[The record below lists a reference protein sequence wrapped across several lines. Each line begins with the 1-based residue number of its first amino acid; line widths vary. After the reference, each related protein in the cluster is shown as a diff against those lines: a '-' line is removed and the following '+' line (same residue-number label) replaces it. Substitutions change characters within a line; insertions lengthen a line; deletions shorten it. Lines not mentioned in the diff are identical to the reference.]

1 MIIKSIT
8 LNNYRLYKGENKLF
22 FSLSDEK
29 NIVLI
34 SGENGFGKTT
44 FLHSLIWCLYGKLIS
59 EVEVE
64 VRKDINSNGYSSF
77 LRSNMNSEIQSES
90 ERVIDSELCQIIK
103 KKGYSPGIEH
113 LKDLTTYSVSI
124 EFSEVVIPSLPCT
137 SIQISRSYD
146 IIQDKESVNILI
158 DGVRNEL
165 TNEIG
170 PDVFINDFILNK
182 DIARFFF
189 FDSEQIVALAE
200 TGNIGDRRK
209 LCSAYNEVLG
219 VRKYE
224 DLKKNLENVR
234 LRFRRKSSDTEG
246 REKLQKLLDR
256 QEALN
261 NSMDDN
267 KDRTTCLESEIKR
280 LRELD
285 ADYQLQLM
293 REGQSTTM
301 SEISHLEALIATLKE
316 KDEDFKKKLKMLMD
330 YAPIAIIGKLL
341 NETKIQLENDY
352 KKREETKNQYRRN
365 IIVSEITS
373 EMLLMFA
380 RMPIEK
386 NLSLQLQKGIQEI
399 AAKYKEKVSSEEALL
414 TLSEN
419 DYEEFMAIYSNITT
433 TYKSEFTRLADDYRK
448 NKQILERSLR
458 RLAIINNKESDE
470 LIKRLRSEKNLLEE
484 RIEQKDLELR
494 QMHEDYGT
502 LNQELAT
509 ISKQISEL
517 SKKVSLDDSDVK
529 KDRVA
534 ETLIEELST
543 FLVSLKQE
551 KKYSLERRI
560 KSVLNSLMHKED
572 FIGRV
577 EVVINGEDMDIELY
591 TKDNTHINKD
601 ALSKGEQQLY
611 ATSILKAMVDESG
624 IQFPVFIDSPLQKFD
639 KSHAAKIITEFYPQI
654 SKQVV
659 LFPLLYKELTI
670 EEFHIMKPLIS
681 ATYLIENDTT
691 HSFFTQVP
699 VADFFNDNR
708 YVYADKNKCKE

>member
-90 ERVIDSELCQIIK
+90 ERVIDSGLCQIIK

-261 NSMDDN
+261 NSMDDK

-419 DYEEFMAIYSNITT
+419 DYEEFMVIYSNITT